1 MSTAPQ
7 EEKIPSPNLGQNPDV
22 PVQPD
27 VPYDYDLIVI
37 GSGPSGEKAAV
48 QAAKLHKRVAVVE
61 KSPSLGGA
69 CIHTATLPS
78 KTLREAVLFISAME
92 RRSFNGVYSSIKKRQ
107 LGVAEL
113 LRYNTAV
120 VQHQADVIRHKF
132 DRNDIDIFYG
142 LASFLDPHRIAIEGR
157 DGSRRTCSTANVIL
171 SVGTRPARPEAIP
184 FDTAQV
190 FDTDTILQMDHIP
203 GTMIVIGAG
212 VVGCEYASIFA
223 SLGVKVTLLDSRP
236 DMLDFLDHEIKQTLL
251 YRMRTS
257 GVIFRLGEEVE
268 SVTITSP
275 QRVEAHC
282 LSGKIVAAES
292 VLHAIG
298 RIGNTDQLGLDALGL
313 EANNRG
319 LLSVNDDF
327 QTALPHVYAVGDV
340 VGFPSLAATAMHQGR
355 LASVHA
361 FLQDANSR
369 DEHNPNAPTAP
380 LPYGIYTIPE
390 VSTVGA
396 SEETLT
402 KERVP
407 YEIGHAFYRE
417 TARAQIMGDTEG
429 ILKLVFHRESLQ
441 LLGVHIIGER
451 ATELIHLGQAIIAYG
466 GTIQYFIDNVVNY
479 PTLSEAYKVA
489 SLNGLNRL

>member
-1 MSTAPQ
+1 M
-7 EEKIPSPNLGQNPDV
+7 
-22 PVQPD
+22 
-27 VPYDYDLIVI
+27 
-37 GSGPSGEKAAV
+37 
-48 QAAKLHKRVAVVE
+48 
-61 KSPSLGGA
+61 
-69 CIHTATLPS
+69 
-78 KTLREAVLFISAME
+78 
-92 RRSFNGVYSSIKKRQ
+92 
-107 LGVAEL
+107 
-113 LRYNTAV
+113 
-120 VQHQADVIRHKF
+120 
-132 DRNDIDIFYG
+132 
-142 LASFLDPHRIAIEGR
+142 
-157 DGSRRTCSTANVIL
+157 
-171 SVGTRPARPEAIP
+171 
-184 FDTAQV
+184 
-190 FDTDTILQMDHIP
+190 
-203 GTMIVIGAG
+203 
-212 VVGCEYASIFA
+212 GCEYASIFA

-236 DMLDFLDHEIKQTLL
+236 DVLDFLDHEIKQTLL

-275 QRVEAHC
+275 NRVEAHC
-282 LSGKIVAAES
+282 LSGKIVAAQS

-298 RIGNTDQLGLDALGL
+298 RVGNTDQLGLDALGL

-340 VGFPSLAATAMHQGR
+340 VGFPALAATAMHQGR
-355 LASVHA
+355 LAAAHA
-361 FLQDANSR
+361 FLQGTDSR
-369 DEHNPNAPTAP
+369 DEHNPHAPTAP

-451 ATELIHLGQAIIAYG
+451 AAELIHLGQAIIAYG
-466 GTIQYFIDNVVNY
+466 GTIEYFVDNVVNY

-489 SLNGLNRL
+489 ALNGLNRL